1 MKYQSILK
9 IVISLVVLSGFVA
22 CELEY
27 DTPPVNTLDKEKI
40 LEIKDLYQI
49 YADSGNN
56 YVFTE
61 AYSLYA
67 TVTMSDNTGN
77 IYKEAYLQDTTGG
90 INLYR
95 LDYPGLTHVG
105 DYVRVNLKDVI
116 ITYYAGKLELVF
128 ENVEDCGNQIIVQEK
143 EQYIDPIDISMD
155 DLETDDYDLLLV
167 RFSDVQFADSEL
179 GLTYAD
185 VNGTGAQ
192 SRTLEDCNGNS
203 IVVRSSDY
211 SDFAND
217 TLPEGNG
224 SIIGISTTYI
234 NPYNGDVTRQLL
246 IRTPEEVLFDGARC
260 DEQ

>member
-1 MKYQSILK
+1 MKYKISYLVLIISILGF
-9 IVISLVVLSGFVA
+9 IS

-27 DTPPVNTLDKEKI
+27 DRPPANKLDTEKI

-90 INLYR
+90 INLYD
-95 LDYPGLTHVG
+95 LDYSGLTHVG
-105 DYVRVNLKDVI
+105 DYLRINLKDVV

-128 ENVEDCGNQIIVQEK
+128 DNVEDCGNQIIVQEK
-143 EQYIDPIDISMD
+143 EQYIEPVDITMD
-155 DLETDDYDLLLV
+155 DLETDEYDLILV

-203 IVVRSSDY
+203 VVVRSSDY

-224 SIIGISTTYI
+224 SIIGISTTYV
-234 NPYNGDVTRQLL
+234 NPYTGDSTRQLL
-246 IRTPEEVLFDGARC
+246 IRTPDEVLFDGARC

>member
-9 IVISLVVLSGFVA
+9 IVISLVILSGFVA

-27 DTPPVNTLDKEKI
+27 DTPPVNTLDEDKI

-67 TVTMSDNTGN
+67 TVTMDDNTGN
-77 IYKEAYLQDTTGG
+77 IYKEAYLQDSTGG

-95 LDYPGLTHVG
+95 LDYAGLTHIG
-105 DYVRVNLKDVI
+105 DSVRINLKDVV

-128 ENVEDCGNQIIVQEK
+128 EDVEDCGNQIIIQEK
-143 EQYIDPIDISMD
+143 EQYIEPVDITLA
-155 DLETDDYDLLLV
+155 DLVTNEYDLKLV
-167 RFSDVQFADSEL
+167 RFSNVQFADSEL
-179 GLTYAD
+179 GNTYAD
-185 VNGTGAQ
+185 ANGSSAQ
-192 SRTLEDCNGNS
+192 SRTLEDCEGNS
-203 IVVRSSDY
+203 IVIRTSDY
-211 SDFAND
+211 SDFARD

-246 IRTPEEVLFDGARC
+246 IRTTDEVIFDAERC
-260 DEQ
+260 E

>member
-1 MKYQSILK
+1 MKYQTILK

-27 DTPPVNTLDKEKI
+27 DTPPVNTVDEDKI
-40 LEIKDLYQI
+40 LNIADIYQI
-49 YADSGNN
+49 HADSGDN

-61 AYSLYA
+61 AYMLYA
-67 TVTMSDNTGN
+67 TVAMSDHTGN
-77 IYKEAYLQDTTGG
+77 IYKEAYVQDSTGG

-95 LDYPGLTHVG
+95 LDYPGLVHIG
-105 DYVRVNLKDVI
+105 DYVRINLKDVVV
-116 ITYYAGKLELVF
+116 TYYAGKLELVF
-128 ENVEDCGNQIIVQEK
+128 EDVEDCGNQIIVQDK
-143 EQYIDPIDISMD
+143 EQSVEPIDITMD
-155 DLETDDYDLLLV
+155 DLTTNAYDLLLV
-167 RFSDVQFADSEL
+167 RFSNVQFADSEL

-185 VNGTGAQ
+185 INGTSAQ

-203 IVVRSSDY
+203 LVVRSSDY

-224 SIIGISTTYI
+224 SIIGISTTYV
-234 NPYNGDVTRQLL
+234 NPYNGDTTRQLL
-246 IRTPEEVLFDGARC
+246 IRTPDEVSFEGLRC